1 MVRRQTRHSV
11 DIGWTF
17 VCFARPRRY
26 ACGELPSEEQSGRR
40 GRRLAPHFS
49 FHTLRTQFHE
59 TKPQVRMRMRRTPVF
74 LLAGLLRCAM
84 VVSKDNE
91 DLAPGVLRVSG
102 WREWV
107 GLPELSIRSI
117 KAKFDS
123 GARSSCLHAFDTEL
137 FERSGAEW
145 VRFAVHPIQR
155 NDEKV
160 VWCEAPVF
168 DRRLVRSSNG
178 VVSQRVVIR
187 TDLSIFGSSWPIEV
201 TLHNR
206 DAMGFRMLIGREAVR
221 GRFVIDPG
229 GSYYAG
235 RPKRPRRHDKRKH

>member
-1 MVRRQTRHSV
+1 MSHPDDSEVA
-11 DIGWTF
+11 
-17 VCFARPRRY
+17 ARPDP
-26 ACGELPSEEQSGRR
+26 LP
-40 GRRLAPHFS
+40 
-49 FHTLRTQFHE
+49 
-59 TKPQVRMRMRRTPVF
+59 V
-74 LLAGLLRCAM
+74 C
-84 VVSKDNE
+84 
-91 DLAPGVLRVSG
+91 G

-137 FERSGAEW
+137 IEREGAEW

-160 VWCEAPVF
+160 IWCEAPVF
-168 DRRLVRSSNG
+168 DRRSVRSSNG
-178 VVSQRVVIR
+178 EVSQRILIR
-187 TDLSIFGSSWPIEV
+187 TELSIFGSVWPIDV

-235 RPKRPRRHDKRKH
+235 RPKRKSKRQRRKRDR

>member
-1 MVRRQTRHSV
+1 MVTPG
-11 DIGWTF
+11 D
-17 VCFARPRRY
+17 
-26 ACGELPSEEQSGRR
+26 SENVNASGR
-40 GRRLAPHFS
+40 
-49 FHTLRTQFHE
+49 
-59 TKPQVRMRMRRTPVF
+59 
-74 LLAGLLRCAM
+74 
-84 VVSKDNE
+84 
-91 DLAPGVLRVSG
+91 LRVTG

-107 GLPELSIRSI
+107 GLPGLAIRSI

-137 FERSGAEW
+137 FERGDCEW

-160 VWCEAPVF
+160 VWCEAPIL

-187 TDLSIFGSSWPIEV
+187 TELSIFGEVWPIDV

-221 GRFVIDPG
+221 GRFIIDPG
-229 GSYYAG
+229 GSFYAG
-235 RPKRPRRHDKRKH
+235 RPAKNRSHHKPKP

>member
-1 MVRRQTRHSV
+1 MVMSGDSEGARSV
-11 DIGWTF
+11 
-17 VCFARPRRY
+17 
-26 ACGELPSEEQSGRR
+26 GR
-40 GRRLAPHFS
+40 LKV
-49 FHTLRTQFHE
+49 T
-59 TKPQVRMRMRRTPVF
+59 
-74 LLAGLLRCAM
+74 
-84 VVSKDNE
+84 
-91 DLAPGVLRVSG
+91 G

-107 GLPELSIRSI
+107 GLPGLSIRSI

-137 FERSGAEW
+137 FERHETEW

-160 VWCEAPVF
+160 IWCEAPVF

-187 TDLSIFGSSWPIEV
+187 TELSIFGLVWPIDV

-221 GRFVIDPG
+221 GQFIIDPG

-235 RPKRPRRHDKRKH
+235 RPNRNRSHHRPKH